1 MTLGR
6 APTRI
11 FPAAVLSLTLASCS
25 GSPSGSTVLTAD
37 MPLHIEEHLDV
48 ATIVGSDL
56 ATGAPGVMEW
66 LFDEPQED
74 WKPVIPWNP
83 TIDPVELTQL
93 DDALRITLTDGP
105 GNPGI
110 PSGGLV
116 L

>member
-1 MTLGR
+1 
-6 APTRI
+6 
-11 FPAAVLSLTLASCS
+11 
-25 GSPSGSTVLTAD
+25 